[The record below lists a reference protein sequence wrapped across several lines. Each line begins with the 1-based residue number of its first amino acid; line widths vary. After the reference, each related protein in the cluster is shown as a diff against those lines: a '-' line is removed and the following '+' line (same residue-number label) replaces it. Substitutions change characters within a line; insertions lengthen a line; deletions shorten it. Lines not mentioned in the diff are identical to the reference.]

1 MPSDDP
7 DALADR
13 ITALRRRLAKLRPLT
28 GVALAKLNA
37 AYDVELTYTSNAI
50 EGNTLTL
57 RETGLV
63 IEKGITIAGKPLV
76 EHMEALDHYEA
87 VQTMRRIAAETRPVT
102 ERDVLDLHE
111 IVTRRSNPTIAG
123 VYADAPR
130 RIVGSTVVLPSP
142 QKIPGLMQQFGAYL
156 EKAKGWESAFEA
168 HYALVTVHPFAD
180 GNGRTARLLMNLLLL
195 RDGFPPVPI
204 RPEVRAEYLKV
215 LEDRQLAEP
224 LGHGIT
230 DPETRSAYRSFMGS
244 CLIEATKQYLQVVEP
259 EREPSPAP
267 KRRSGSEI
275 GD

>member
-13 ITALRRRLAKLRPLT
+13 ITALKRRLTKVRPLT
-28 GVALAKLNA
+28 GVALEKLNA

-57 RETGLV
+57 SETGLV
-63 IEKGITIAGKPLV
+63 IEKGMTIAGKPLV

-87 VQTMRRIAAETRPVT
+87 VQTMRRIAAEARPVT
-102 ERDVLDLHE
+102 EQDVLNLHR
-111 IVTRRSNPTIAG
+111 IVTRRSNPTISG
-123 VYADAPR
+123 MYADAPH
-130 RIVGSTVVLPSP
+130 RIMGSTVILASP

-156 EKAKGWESAFEA
+156 ERAEGWESAFEA
-168 HYALVTVHPFAD
+168 HYGLVTVHPFAD

-230 DPETRSAYRSFMGS
+230 DPSTRSAYRRFMGL
-244 CLIEATKQYLQVVEP
+244 CLIEATQQYVQVVEP
-259 EREPSPAP
+259 ERAP
-267 KRRSGSEI
+267 PPTQTRRGGSEI